1 MNTSL
6 SYLYLESKI
15 VEHIEVESKMVVT
28 GARVRGWEDVGQK
41 VQNFSYMGGTNSRD
55 LLYNIMTRDNLYII
69 FLKIA
74 KKVDF

>member
-41 VQNFSYMGGTNSRD
+41 VQNFSYMGGTS
-55 LLYNIMTRDNLYII
+55 
-69 FLKIA
+69 
-74 KKVDF
+74 